1 MKILIIGYNRIGD
14 TILSTGLIN
23 FLLNKYKNASFTIVT
38 SSISAS
44 IFENMPQLEE
54 LIISNK
60 EKYSLHWLK
69 IWLRTKTIKWD
80 LILDLRSSYLAYFLS
95 YKQKMIFKGNNFEHK
110 LKQLKKFIKSPEEIK
125 PHIWAEKEKYQ
136 DINQKKN
143 LSSKYI
149 CIAPISN
156 SVVKDWSINNYLTLF
171 ENDLF
176 MNYEIVLLGATSN
189 KQELDAINHLIK
201 ISNQTINNLI
211 NNANMI
217 ETYFIMKNASL
228 FLGSDSSNMHL
239 AATANIPTIGLFGPT
254 DEKLYGP
261 LGKNNLSL
269 RGDKSFSEII
279 NQLDYKSGEIKSYL
293 NDLSVTK
300 VYIEVERVLNTK

>member
-44 IFENMPQLEE
+44 IFENMPRLEE

-60 EKYSLHWLK
+60 QKYSLHWFK

-80 LILDLRSSYLAYFLS
+80 LILDLRSSSLAYFLS

-110 LKQLKKFIKSPEEIK
+110 LSQLKKFIKSPEEIK
-125 PHIWAEKEKYQ
+125 PYIWAEKEKYQ
-136 DINQKKN
+136 DINLKKN

-156 SVVKDWSINNYLTLF
+156 SVVKDWSIKNYLTLF
-171 ENDLF
+171 ENELF
-176 MNYEIVLLGATSN
+176 LNYEIVLLGATSN
-189 KQELDAINHLIK
+189 KQELDTINQLIK
-201 ISNQTINNLI
+201 TSNQNINNLI
-211 NNANMI
+211 NEANMI
-217 ETYFIMKNASL
+217 ETYFILRNASL

-239 AATANIPTIGLFGPT
+239 AVTANIPTIGLFGPT

-293 NDLSVTK
+293 DDLSVTK
-300 VYIEVERVLNTK
+300 VYIEVERLLNTT

>member
-44 IFENMPQLEE
+44 IFENMPRLEE

-60 EKYSLHWLK
+60 QKYSLHWFK

-80 LILDLRSSYLAYFLS
+80 LILDLRSSSLAYFLS

-110 LKQLKKFIKSPEEIK
+110 LSQLKKFIKSPEEIK
-125 PHIWAEKEKYQ
+125 PYIWAEKEKYQ
-136 DINQKKN
+136 DINRKKN

-156 SVVKDWSINNYLTLF
+156 SVVKDWSIKNYLTLF
-171 ENDLF
+171 ENELF
-176 MNYEIVLLGATSN
+176 LNYEIVLLGATSN
-189 KQELDAINHLIK
+189 KQELDTINQLIK
-201 ISNQTINNLI
+201 TSNQNINNLI
-211 NNANMI
+211 NEANMI
-217 ETYFIMKNASL
+217 ETYFILRNASL

-239 AATANIPTIGLFGPT
+239 AVTANIPTIGLFGPT

-269 RGDKSFSEII
+269 RGDKSFSEIK

-293 NDLSVTK
+293 DDLSVTK
-300 VYIEVERVLNTK
+300 VYIEVERLLNTT